1 MSSVC
6 KEHFL
11 RRSGVKMPVFMRF
24 FTATFGREFPDSG
37 RNSRGMAIKFYTG
50 EGNYDIVGGLD
61 VIRSQSWNS
70 QNFLLDY
77 NPVFDLL
84 ANTLEGSSSLEMKLS
99 CMSDV
104 DPDYLE
110 CDLWSTIEKGEQ
122 ISWAAHVQKMNP
134 EEADPAKLWFTPFGV
149 TKVWPRKRFPIPVN
163 CPFMTQSYSSLNF
176 DGQMR
181 VDANHAMN
189 PHYAPNSF
197 RNKFRP
203 DAAET
208 MYQTADNH
216 VGRKSHFY
224 HEGLNTNSPASFYYR
239 VVTSK
244 GRDNLHRNTADVLRL
259 VDYPVIQN
267 KYLAQ
272 LYLMDPEYAKG
283 VYDLLPEKKFDFLE
297 VKSVGAE
304 KVGKESRFLP
314 SSRSGRVLRMPTAA
328 GYSG

>member
-1 MSSVC
+1 MWLQQGGKQADDAPYFIINKEAPFPNPAHSKSTEWLPLVSDAFLLQKKQAFGYFKTTKDMSSVC

-50 EGNYDIVGGLD
+50 EGNYDIVGLQPVFCCWGLIQGLD

-84 ANTLEGSSSLEMKLS
+84 ANTLEGSSLEMKLS

-149 TKVWPRKRFPIPVN
+149 TKVWPRKRFPMHEFGKLV
-163 CPFMTQSYSSLNF
+163 LNKK
-176 DGQMR
+176 
-181 VDANHAMN
+181 
-189 PHYAPNSF
+189 S
-197 RNKFRP
+197 
-203 DAAET
+203 
-208 MYQTADNH
+208 
-216 VGRKSHFY
+216 RK
-224 HEGLNTNSPASFYYR
+224 
-239 VVTSK
+239 
-244 GRDNLHRNTADVLRL
+244 
-259 VDYPVIQN
+259 
-267 KYLAQ
+267 
-272 LYLMDPEYAKG
+272 
-283 VYDLLPEKKFDFLE
+283 LP
-297 VKSVGAE
+297 
-304 KVGKESRFLP
+304 
-314 SSRSGRVLRMPTAA
+314 
-328 GYSG
+328 